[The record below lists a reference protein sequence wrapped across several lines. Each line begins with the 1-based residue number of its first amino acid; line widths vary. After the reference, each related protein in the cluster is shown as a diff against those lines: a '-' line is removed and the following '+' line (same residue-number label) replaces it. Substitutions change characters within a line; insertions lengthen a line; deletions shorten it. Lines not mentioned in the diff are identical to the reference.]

1 MFESSDE
8 KALAQ
13 CIRDYAHKLAE
24 KALALDHTPGP
35 DFNKN
40 IHKLRVTLKRLGASW
55 RLMRYTVSSETY
67 EHAKVRLR
75 DTRQLLSKARDQAV
89 LGKIISRYSSSEDVG
104 VPGKINT
111 EIDWEKI
118 NTLIQAEITAWEKME
133 FRFRD
138 TRPVNK
144 GLHHTYRRVKKLG
157 DEAQEKS
164 ARPEQ
169 RHEWRKWVKHLFYQ
183 LKILRH
189 CGIKGYKKTIARLET
204 LGEELGREHDLD
216 VLQRFA
222 KSSALPDS
230 VSIIEQARR
239 EKSAIREQVRERY
252 KSGFAKKARKLVEK

>member
-1 MFESSDE
+1 M
-8 KALAQ
+8 
-13 CIRDYAHKLAE
+13 
-24 KALALDHTPGP
+24 
-35 DFNKN
+35 
-40 IHKLRVTLKRLGASW
+40 
-55 RLMRYTVSSETY
+55 
-67 EHAKVRLR
+67 
-75 DTRQLLSKARDQAV
+75 
-89 LGKIISRYSSSEDVG
+89 
-104 VPGKINT
+104 
-111 EIDWEKI
+111 
-118 NTLIQAEITAWEKME
+118 
-133 FRFRD
+133 
-138 TRPVNK
+138 
-144 GLHHTYRRVKKLG
+144 KKLG

-222 KSSALPDS
+222 KSSGLPDS